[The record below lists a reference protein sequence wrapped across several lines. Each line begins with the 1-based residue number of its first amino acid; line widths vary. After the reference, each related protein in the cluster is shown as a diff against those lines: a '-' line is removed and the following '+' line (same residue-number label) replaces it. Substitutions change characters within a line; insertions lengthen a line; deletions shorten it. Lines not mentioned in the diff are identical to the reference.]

1 MTHTIITASLSVDIW
16 TRAVH
21 RMLVPGWVVG
31 VVAGVISQAW
41 CVDAKRCS
49 SDFSAVDCETE
60 CWQRRVLFSVVH
72 NDSSWSENAWNGHY
86 KCECL
91 SPDYTYCESGPSYV
105 GWWIVTCCCFCCMG
119 FMALLTHSNNRDKVH
134 PTEGQV
140 AQPSPPSI
148 EMETPPAYPVSAEY
162 GNCAPPAYEPA
173 AHTST
178 SF

>member
-1 MTHTIITASLSVDIW
+1 LRRRPGGLVAKFWRWRRLVAALTSCDCCKCVAPQAILRGVVDCDVLLLLLHGIHGGTNPPPPPPPPPVSAPLSLSPSSYLVLRFTERRHTLTQSHTHTHAHAHANPWSPNRIHGL
-16 TRAVH
+16 
-21 RMLVPGWVVG
+21 
-31 VVAGVISQAW
+31 AGQ
-41 CVDAKRCS
+41 
-49 SDFSAVDCETE
+49 
-60 CWQRRVLFSVVH
+60 
-72 NDSSWSENAWNGHY
+72 
-86 KCECL
+86 
-91 SPDYTYCESGPSYV
+91 
-105 GWWIVTCCCFCCMG
+105 
-119 FMALLTHSNNRDKVH
+119 LLTHSNNRDKVH